1 MKTPCLLLI
10 FFHLFSLETFAAY
23 PFNGVFCGRGTLRMK
38 GQEYTGTKILEVT
51 ASDSFLHLKR
61 SRVHLDNGSYLEGR
75 PEQAQIVDGKIVFEN
90 TVVGTISE
98 EEIHTHTSIDGYDI
112 DYLVKNLGENKV
124 SYMRTSVN
132 GSFRMEENF
141 PELLKSS
148 NCR

>member
-1 MKTPCLLLI
+1 
-10 FFHLFSLETFAAY
+10 
-23 PFNGVFCGRGTLRMK
+23 MK